1 MLMKNAKL
9 SFKCILCIWAK
20 MDTVLLCWVSNSIF
34 EIIIHPVDRN
44 LIIWLKQKLLAKDNF
59 FFVDVSSN
67 SFKITKLLIQS
78 ILNCKWITA
87 CVKATMS
94 ILNNKKN
101 WLFVNF
107 YYLHWPSVCSKLAG
121 KMLERCCP
129 KWFWHLYCRLGI

>member
-1 MLMKNAKL
+1 MQSNISNISWENHFYGTLCWWKMLKIKL

-94 ILNNKKN
+94 ILNNKKKLIVCQLLLSTLAFG
-101 WLFVNF
+101 LFQV
-107 YYLHWPSVCSKLAG
+107 G
-121 KMLERCCP
+121 R
-129 KWFWHLYCRLGI
+129 